1 MTTKIIKHFMT
12 ANNNPAVEY
21 ERVDSDGEVRRGKA
35 LTHSMSDEAVIA
47 KIEKHGTIA
56 DKFASAGEL
65 VDEIPYGSLAWRMN
79 AEAGTLKD
87 PLQVAEPEQS
97 KQPTSSKPPKPQKVT
112 VTPSSTQT
120 AHQA

>member
-1 MTTKIIKHFMT
+1 MNIRIIRHFTTAHDE
-12 ANNNPAVEY
+12 PAVEY
-21 ERVDSDGEVRRGKA
+21 ERVNLWGEVARGKS
-35 LTHSMSDEAVIA
+35 LTDGLEGQELLDM
-47 KIEKHGTIA
+47 IEKHSMVA
-56 DKFASAGEL
+56 DKFAASGEL

-97 KQPTSSKPPKPQKVT
+97 KQPTSSKPPKPQKAT
-112 VTPSSTQT
+112 VNSPSTQT